1 MENKILDLNI
11 LKDKVRKLKLKNKI
25 VLTNGCFDLLHVG
38 HIRYLRKAASL
49 GDILIIAVNSDQSV
63 RKLKGSNRP
72 LLPLEERMELLA
84 ALDFVDFVTSF
95 STKTCSPVIKLIKP
109 DLYVKGGDYSPETLP
124 EWDVVKKYGG
134 NVEFIEMTTER
145 STSGIITKIISSHKK

>member
-1 MENKILDLNI
+1 MENKILDLNS
-11 LKDKVRKLKLKNKI
+11 LKDKVEKLKLKNKI

-38 HIRYLRKAASL
+38 HIRYLKEAAGL

-84 ALDFVDFVTSF
+84 ALGFVDFVTSF
-95 STKTCSPVIKLIKP
+95 STETCSPVIELIQP

-124 EWDVVKKYGG
+124 EWDLIKKYGG

-145 STSGIITKIISSHKK
+145 STSGIIDKIISSHKK

>member
-11 LKDKVRKLKLKNKI
+11 LKDKVKKLKLENKI